1 MGRAGGQDW
10 RNSVARGAAYG
21 RQRGRRGGA
30 LLCAAMLAGTVLVPS
45 ARADLV
51 GCRSDPVAI
60 LSNGVTV
67 DLTATINDT
76 EADVQQVAYTLHAPM
91 GTSIVS
97 VLYTSGVLGP
107 KEVLRFFAD
116 STAGVYSSLTQVR
129 TGAHGVAVAAQT
141 IAVPLGGLPARGAAT
156 GQDQQ
161 ALWVQVSL

>member
-1 MGRAGGQDW
+1 
-10 RNSVARGAAYG
+10 
-21 RQRGRRGGA
+21 
-30 LLCAAMLAGTVLVPS
+30 VPS

-51 GCRSDPVAI
+51 GCRSDLVAI

-76 EADVQQVAYTLHAPM
+76 AADVQQVAYTLHAPM

-116 STAGVYSSLTQVR
+116 STAGVYRSLTQVR
-129 TGAHGVAVAAQT
+129 TGSHGVAVTAQT
-141 IAVPLGGLPARGAAT
+141 ITVPLGGLPARGAAT

>member
-1 MGRAGGQDW
+1 MERMGGQDW

-30 LLCAAMLAGTVLVPS
+30 LLCAALLAGTVLVPS

-51 GCRSDPVAI
+51 GCRSDPVVI
-60 LSNGVTV
+60 LSNGVMV

-76 EADVQQVAYTLHAPM
+76 AADVQQVAYTLHAPM

-107 KEVLRFFAD
+107 KEVLRFVAD
-116 STAGVYSSLTQVR
+116 STAGIYSSLTQVR
-129 TGAHGVAVAAQT
+129 TGSHGVAVAAQT
-141 IAVPLGGLPARGAAT
+141 IAVPLGGLPVRGAAT
-156 GQDQQ
+156 GQDHQ

>member
-1 MGRAGGQDW
+1 MGRAGGQDE
-10 RNSVARGAAYG
+10 RYSVARGAADG

-30 LLCAAMLAGTVLVPS
+30 LLCAALLAGTVFVPS

-51 GCRSDPVAI
+51 GCRSDPVVI

-76 EADVQQVAYTLHAPM
+76 EADVQQVAYALHAPM

-97 VLYTSGVLGP
+97 VLYTSGALGP
-107 KEVLRFFAD
+107 KEVLQFFAD
-116 STAGVYSSLTQVR
+116 STAGVYRSLTQVR
-129 TGAHGVAVAAQT
+129 TGSHGVAVAAQT

>member
-1 MGRAGGQDW
+1 MGRAGGQEW

-30 LLCAAMLAGTVLVPS
+30 LLCAALLAGTVLVPS

-51 GCRSDPVAI
+51 ACRSDPVVI

-76 EADVQQVAYTLHAPM
+76 AADVQQVAYTLHAPM

-107 KEVLRFFAD
+107 KEVLRFVAD
-116 STAGVYSSLTQVR
+116 STAGVYRSLTHVR
-129 TGAHGVAVAAQT
+129 TGSHGVAVAAQT

-156 GQDQQ
+156 GQDHQ